1 MTSTEPRI
9 HDIPPAQEEIA
20 RLRALLRLAAETI
33 DIAIDG
39 DWREGTD
46 LLLDLSDLLRAEL
59 RP

>member
-9 HDIPPAQEEIA
+9 HDIPPAQEETA

-33 DIAIDG
+33 EMAIDG
-39 DWREGTD
+39 DWREATD
-46 LLLDLSDLLRAEL
+46 LLMDLADLLREEL